1 MMRIL
6 GIHGIGN
13 LQAGLPPQQAAE
25 LLSQRWRAALRP
37 GLDPNAVVDLR
48 VAYYAHC
55 LAHDEP
61 QGPDSL
67 EHLSPAAAH
76 LVLAWVTALGAPP
89 EVAQGR
95 LMAPVRQAADWIAAR
110 YELDRRSVRVLVAR
124 FAAEV
129 DRYLNLPD
137 CREAAQAVVAAQL
150 NEYSPR
156 VVIAH
161 SLGSVVTYEAL
172 FDRPRPPIDLL
183 ITVGSPLGMPGV
195 IFEKLRPAPADGL
208 GVKPPGATRWVNIA
222 DPGDF
227 VAVPRRL
234 RRLFRGITSDLEA
247 SIGLLQ
253 FHKATAYLASPAVS
267 GLLAA
272 YLDPTSGTTCGN

>member
-37 GLDPNAVVDLR
+37 GLGPDAVVDLH

-61 QGPDSL
+61 QAPDSL
-67 EHLSPAAAH
+67 EHLSPAAGQ
-76 LVLAWVTALGAPP
+76 LVMAWVAALGAPP

-110 YELDRRSVRVLVAR
+110 YGLDRRSVRVLVAR

-137 CREAAQAVVAAQL
+137 CREAARAVVAAQL
-150 NEYSPR
+150 AEYSPR

-183 ITVGSPLGMPGV
+183 VTVGSPLGMPGV
-195 IFEKLRPAPADGL
+195 IFEKLRPAPVGGL
-208 GVKPPGATRWVNIA
+208 GARPPGATRWVNIA

-227 VAVPRRL
+227 VAVPRHL
-234 RRLFRGITSDLEA
+234 RRLFQSITSDLEA

-253 FHKATAYLASPAVS
+253 FHKAAAYLASPAVS

-272 YLDPTSGTTCGN
+272 YLDPAG

>member
-13 LQAGLPPQQAAE
+13 LQAGLPPQRAAE
-25 LLSQRWRAALRP
+25 LLSQRWRAALCP
-37 GLDPNAVVDLR
+37 GLAPNAAVDLR

-55 LAHDEP
+55 LTREEP
-61 QGPDSL
+61 QAADSL
-67 EHLSPAAAH
+67 EHLSPAAGQ
-76 LVLAWVTALGAPP
+76 LVMAWVAALGAPL

-95 LMAPVRQAADWIAAR
+95 LMAPLRQAADWIAGK
-110 YELDRRSVRVLVAR
+110 YGLDRRSVRVLIAR

-137 CREAAQAVVAAQL
+137 RREAARAVVAAQL
-150 NEYSPR
+150 AEYSPR
-156 VVIAH
+156 IVIAH

-172 FDRPRPPIDLL
+172 FDRPMAPIDLL
-183 ITVGSPLGMPGV
+183 VTVGSPLGMPGV
-195 IFEKLRPAPADGL
+195 IFEKLNPAPADGL
-208 GVKPPGATRWVNIA
+208 GAQPPGATRWVNIA

-227 VAVPRRL
+227 VAVPRHL
-234 RRLFRGITSDLEA
+234 HRLFRGITSDLET
-247 SIGLLQ
+247 SIGVLQ
-253 FHKATAYLASPAVS
+253 FHKAAAYLASPAVS

-272 YLDPTSGTTCGN
+272 YLDPAR